1 MYIVGQRKSKTEYK
15 YNLKKEIKMRVSDI
29 IEEFI
34 KDLFDEGNEAIEIQ
48 RNELAEHFNCVP
60 SQINYVISTRFK
72 PSQGYYVE
80 SRRGGGGHITI
91 KKVKNDKED
100 YIMHIINNI
109 GKELTSNEVDILLS
123 DFLSYN
129 IIEPKEAKL
138 LKVATS
144 DNVLKLAKDIKDEV
158 RARIFKNMLLNL

>member
-1 MYIVGQRKSKTEYK
+1 
-15 YNLKKEIKMRVSDI
+15 MRMSDI

-34 KDLFDEGNEAIEIQ
+34 KDLFDEENKAIEIQ

-91 KKVKNDKED
+91 KKVNNTKED

-109 GKELTSNEVDILLS
+109 ERNLSSNEVDILIS

-129 IIEPKEAKL
+129 IIGEKEAKL

-144 DNVLKLAKDIKDEV
+144 DNVLGLPKNIKDEV
-158 RARIFKNMLLNL
+158 RARIFKNMLLNI

>member
-1 MYIVGQRKSKTEYK
+1 
-15 YNLKKEIKMRVSDI
+15 MRMSDI

-34 KDLFDEGNEAIEIQ
+34 KELFDEEDSIEIQ

-60 SQINYVISTRFK
+60 SQINYVIATRFK

-91 KKVKNDKED
+91 KKVNNTKSD

-109 GKELTSNEVDILLS
+109 GSEITANEVDILIS
-123 DFLSYN
+123 DFLTYD

-144 DNVLKLAKDIKDEV
+144 DNVLQLDKDTKDKV
-158 RARIFKNMLLNL
+158 RARIFKNMLLNLE

>member
-1 MYIVGQRKSKTEYK
+1 
-15 YNLKKEIKMRVSDI
+15 MRMSDV

-34 KDLFDEGNEAIEIQ
+34 KDLFDDDNQLVEIQ

-80 SRRGGGGHITI
+80 SKRGGGGHITI
-91 KKVKNDKED
+91 KKVNNTKSD
-100 YIMHIINNI
+100 YFMHIIKNI
-109 GKELTSNEVDILLS
+109 GEEMTSNDVDILIN
-123 DFLSYN
+123 DFLTYDL
-129 IIEPKEAKL
+129 ITKEEAKL

-144 DNVLKLAKDIKDEV
+144 DNVLLLAKDVKDKL
-158 RARIFKNMLLNL
+158 RAKIFKNMLLNIDRYLRN

>member
-1 MYIVGQRKSKTEYK
+1 MK
-15 YNLKKEIKMRVSDI
+15 NLRMSDI

-34 KDLFDEGNEAIEIQ
+34 KELFDEEDSIEIQ
-48 RNELAEHFNCVP
+48 RNELAEQFNCVP
-60 SQINYVISTRFK
+60 SQINYVIATRFK

-91 KKVKNDKED
+91 KKVNNTKSD
-100 YIMHIINNI
+100 YILHIINNI
-109 GKELTSNEVDILLS
+109 GGEITSNEVNILIS
-123 DFLSYN
+123 DFLTYD

-144 DNVLKLAKDIKDEV
+144 DNVLRLDKAEKDKV
-158 RARIFKNMLLNL
+158 RARIFKNMLLNLNE

>member
-1 MYIVGQRKSKTEYK
+1 
-15 YNLKKEIKMRVSDI
+15 MRISDI

-34 KDLFDEGNEAIEIQ
+34 KDLLNEDDELEIQ
-48 RNELAEHFNCVP
+48 RNELAEQFNCVP

-91 KKVKNDKED
+91 RKISNTKSE
-100 YIMHIINNI
+100 YIMHIIKNI
-109 GKELTSNEVDILLS
+109 GNEITANEVDVLIS
-123 DFLSYN
+123 DFLSYDLIN
-129 IIEPKEAKL
+129 QKEAKL

-144 DNVLKLAKDIKDEV
+144 DNVLSLTKDIKDQV
-158 RARIFKNMLLNL
+158 RARIFKNMLLNLY

>member
-1 MYIVGQRKSKTEYK
+1 
-15 YNLKKEIKMRVSDI
+15 MRMSDV

-34 KDLFDEGNEAIEIQ
+34 KELLKDEDDYIEIQ
-48 RNELAEHFNCVP
+48 RNDLAQQFNCVP

-80 SRRGGGGHITI
+80 SRRGGGGHILI
-91 KKVKNDKED
+91 KKVNSTKSD

-109 GKELTSNEVDILLS
+109 GDEITSSEVDILIS
-123 DFLSYN
+123 DFLTYDF
-129 IIEPKEAKL
+129 ITAKEARL

-144 DNVLKLAKDIKDEV
+144 DNVLRLPKEE
-158 RARIFKNMLLNL
+158 

>member
-1 MYIVGQRKSKTEYK
+1 
-15 YNLKKEIKMRVSDI
+15 MRMSDL

-34 KDLFDEGNEAIEIQ
+34 KDLFDDESKTIEIQ
-48 RNELAEHFNCVP
+48 RNELAEQFNCVP

-91 KKVKNDKED
+91 RKVNNTKED

-109 GKELTSNEVDILLS
+109 GQTLTSSEVDILIS
-123 DFLSYN
+123 DFLTYN
-129 IIEPKEAKL
+129 IISPKEAKL
-138 LKVATS
+138 IKVATS
-144 DNVLKLAKDIKDEV
+144 DNVLRLGKEIKDGV
-158 RARIFKNMLLNL
+158 RARILKNMLINLD

>member
-1 MYIVGQRKSKTEYK
+1 
-15 YNLKKEIKMRVSDI
+15 MRMSDI

-34 KDLFDEGNEAIEIQ
+34 KELFNEDNEVVEIQ
-48 RNELAEHFNCVP
+48 RNELAEQFNCVP

-91 KKVKNDKED
+91 KKVNNSKED

-109 GKELTSNEVDILLS
+109 GDTLTSNEVDILIS
-123 DFLSYN
+123 DFLSYKL
-129 IIEPKEAKL
+129 ITTKEAKL

-144 DNVLKLAKDIKDEV
+144 DNVLRLPKEEKEKL
-158 RARIFKNMLLNL
+158 RARIFKNMLLNI

>member
-1 MYIVGQRKSKTEYK
+1 
-15 YNLKKEIKMRVSDI
+15 MRMSDI

-34 KDLFDEGNEAIEIQ
+34 KDLFDDKNEAIEIQ

-91 KKVKNDKED
+91 KKVNNTKED

-109 GKELTSNEVDILLS
+109 GQNLTSNEVDILIS

-129 IIEPKEAKL
+129 IIDKKEAKL

-144 DNVLKLAKDIKDEV
+144 DNVLGLPKNIKDEV
-158 RARIFKNMLLNL
+158 RARIFKNMLLNIE